1 MLRLWRPLGGAFSP
15 FFQPRDRASVIL
27 NTLAACRNY
36 QRRGK
41 SRDLIHELH
50 LDHDG
55 KARGYKF
62 SAAL

>member
-1 MLRLWRPLGGAFSP
+1 M
-15 FFQPRDRASVIL
+15 IL